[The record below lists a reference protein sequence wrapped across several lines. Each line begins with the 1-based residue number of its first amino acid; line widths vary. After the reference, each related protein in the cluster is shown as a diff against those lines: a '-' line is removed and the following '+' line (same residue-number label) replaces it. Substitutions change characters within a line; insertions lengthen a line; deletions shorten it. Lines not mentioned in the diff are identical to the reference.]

1 MGIAAFFLGIA
12 CFEIITG
19 ALNRII
25 FGGDPVKI
33 GGSEL
38 WLLIIVLGINIFVAF
53 YERKVGYKIGSKILI
68 ADATHTM
75 SDVWITIS
83 VLFGLIGVWQS
94 ERLNL
99 PQLQYL
105 DILLAFP
112 VAFLVLKSGWQVLT
126 SNLPWLVDQVVIAP
140 ELIHKIVTEV
150 PGVINCHDI
159 ASRGLLGR
167 QIFIEMH
174 LIVDTEDVK
183 IAHDITEEIE
193 RKLEEKFAP
202 VRILIHIEPPE
213 YKSPKISYG

>member
-1 MGIAAFFLGIA
+1 MLWGLPLFLGIA

-112 VAFLVLKSGWQVLT
+112 VAFFSFKKWLASFNKQSSLVSGSSCDRT
-126 SNLPWLVDQVVIAP
+126 
-140 ELIHKIVTEV
+140 
-150 PGVINCHDI
+150 
-159 ASRGLLGR
+159 
-167 QIFIEMH
+167 
-174 LIVDTEDVK
+174 
-183 IAHDITEEIE
+183 
-193 RKLEEKFAP
+193 
-202 VRILIHIEPPE
+202 
-213 YKSPKISYG
+213 